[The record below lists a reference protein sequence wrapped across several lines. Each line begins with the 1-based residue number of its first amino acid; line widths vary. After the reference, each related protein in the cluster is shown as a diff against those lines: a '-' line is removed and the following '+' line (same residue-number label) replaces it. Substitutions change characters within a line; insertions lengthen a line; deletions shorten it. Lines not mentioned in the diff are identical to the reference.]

1 MPAAYQNLI
10 IEAGSN
16 FSASITIDDVYQEV
30 YDLSGYSAASQMR
43 KSYYSANAAA
53 TFTATINVGQ
63 GTITLELDA
72 ATTANIAPGRYVYD
86 TIIIDNA
93 YGVTTRVLEGTIDVS
108 PRVTRV

>member
-16 FSASITIDDVYQEV
+16 FSASITIDDVYQEI
-30 YDLSGYSAASQMR
+30 YDLSGYTAASQMR
-43 KSYYSANAAA
+43 KSYYSSNAAA
-53 TFTATINVGQ
+53 TFVATINVGQ
-63 GTITLELDA
+63 GTITLELNSA
-72 ATTANIAPGRYVYD
+72 STANIAPGRYVYD

-93 YGVTTRVLEGTIDVS
+93 HGVTTRVLEGTIDVS